1 MSLRGASGLCEPRN
15 EAIAYCTGR
24 TCIARDCFFAAQAV
38 HRNDIAGNCSLYTM
52 SYKFFYL
59 FLAGGILGL
68 LILIYQIVTQ
78 YPKIE
83 TVDAVFNAIL
93 VIVFFYM
100 AYKV

>member
-1 MSLRGASGLCEPRN
+1 
-15 EAIAYCTGR
+15 
-24 TCIARDCFFAAQAV
+24 
-38 HRNDIAGNCSLYTM
+38 M
-52 SYKFFYL
+52 SYKSFYL
-59 FLAGGILGL
+59 FLVGGILGL

-100 AYKV
+100 AYKVRREKEDKDLM

>member
-1 MSLRGASGLCEPRN
+1 
-15 EAIAYCTGR
+15 
-24 TCIARDCFFAAQAV
+24 
-38 HRNDIAGNCSLYTM
+38 M

-59 FLAGGILGL
+59 FLTGGILGL
-68 LILIYQIVTQ
+68 LTLIYQIVTQ

-100 AYKV
+100 AYKVRREKEDKDLM